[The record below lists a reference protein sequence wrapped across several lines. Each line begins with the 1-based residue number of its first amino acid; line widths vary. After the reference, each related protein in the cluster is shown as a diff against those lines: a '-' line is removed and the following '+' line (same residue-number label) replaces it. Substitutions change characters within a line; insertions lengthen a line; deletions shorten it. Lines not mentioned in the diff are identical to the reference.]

1 MIIMNMAD
9 LASVRRAAAE
19 LIEAGG
25 PLHVLLNNAGV
36 VNLSRRETVDGF
48 EVIFAVNHL
57 APFLLTGLL
66 LPVLL
71 QTPGSRIV
79 NVASDAQRFV
89 CDMGFDDMQA
99 QRSFNPVRQYARSK
113 LANVVFTRSLARRL
127 EGRGLTV
134 NSLHPGAVSSSLGG
148 QNRGLLV
155 APLK

>member
-66 LPVLL
+66 LPALL

-89 CDMGFDDMQA
+89 CDMGFDDVQA
-99 QRSFNPVRQYARSK
+99 Q
-113 LANVVFTRSLARRL
+113 
-127 EGRGLTV
+127 
-134 NSLHPGAVSSSLGG
+134 
-148 QNRGLLV
+148 
-155 APLK
+155 